1 MLLMVE
7 KDIRGGICHAICNEE
22 SDQRFFLE
30 ADVQYPENFHNLHND
45 LSFFP
50 ERMKIEKVEKL
61 IANVHDKNAYDIDIK
76 SKQTLNQGLVLKKVH
91 RVIKFNRKAW
101 VKPYI
106 DMNTD
111 LRKNQKLTLKDFL
124 S

>member
-1 MLLMVE
+1 MKKVI
-7 KDIRGGICHAICNEE
+7 KD
-22 SDQRFFLE
+22 FFLKLTFNI
-30 ADVQYPENFHNLHND
+30 PENFHNLHND

-61 IANVHDKNAYDIDIK
+61 LANLHDKNAYDIDIK
-76 SKQTLNQGLVLKKVH
+76 SKQTLNQGLALKKVH
-91 RVIKFNRKAW
+91 RVIKFNQKAW

-111 LRKNQKLTLKDFL
+111 LRKNQKLTLRKTF
-124 S
+124 

>member
-22 SDQRFFLE
+22 SDLRFFLE

-61 IANVHDKNAYDIDIK
+61 IANFHDKNAYDIDIK

-91 RVIKFNRKAW
+91 RVIKFNQKAW

-111 LRKNQKLTLKDFL
+111 LRKNQKLTLRKTF
-124 S
+124 

>member
-7 KDIRGGICHAICNEE
+7 KDIRGGICHAIYNEE
-22 SDQRFFLE
+22 SDQGFFLE

-61 IANVHDKNAYDIDIK
+61 IANFHDKNAYDIDIK
-76 SKQTLNQGLVLKKVH
+76 SKQTLNQGLALKKVH
-91 RVIKFNRKAW
+91 RVIKFNQKAW

-111 LRKNQKLTLKDFL
+111 LRKNQKLTLRKTF
-124 S
+124 

>member
-61 IANVHDKNAYDIDIK
+61 IANFHDKNAYDIDIK

-91 RVIKFNRKAW
+91 RVIKFNQKAW

-111 LRKNQKLTLKDFL
+111 LRKNQKLTLRKTF
-124 S
+124 

>member
-7 KDIRGGICHAICNEE
+7 KDIRGGICHAIYNEE
-22 SDQRFFLE
+22 SDQGFFLE

-61 IANVHDKNAYDIDIK
+61 IANFHDKNAYDIDIK

-91 RVIKFNRKAW
+91 RVIKFNQKAW

-111 LRKNQKLTLKDFL
+111 LRKNQKLTLRKTF
-124 S
+124 